1 MGRVTTA
8 SQVSLQGSNEMMY
21 MKRLADGWLTGDTPD
36 VVALSS
42 ISLFFYFLLANS
54 KFLEGK
60 EYDLL
65 ITVLAKLS

>member
-1 MGRVTTA
+1 
-8 SQVSLQGSNEMMY
+8 MMY